1 MAMEDG
7 QLHLVRLIQI
17 ITNLYVPA
25 LISIYYCLNLRVKL
39 NFKLIVLTS
48 VASGTK
54 HLKI

>member
-17 ITNLYVPA
+17 ITNLYMPA

-48 VASGTK
+48 VASGT
-54 HLKI
+54 

>member
-17 ITNLYVPA
+17 ITNLYMPA
-25 LISIYYCLNLRVKL
+25 LISIYYCLNLQVKL

-48 VASGTK
+48 VASGT
-54 HLKI
+54 